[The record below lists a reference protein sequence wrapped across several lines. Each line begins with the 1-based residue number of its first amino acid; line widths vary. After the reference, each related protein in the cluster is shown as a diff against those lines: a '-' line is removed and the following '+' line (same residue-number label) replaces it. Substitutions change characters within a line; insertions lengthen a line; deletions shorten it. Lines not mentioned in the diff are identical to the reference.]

1 VDSRDGQHSVVS
13 LERHGD
19 IAVIT
24 ADNPPVNTITAAVR
38 AGLTQALQQLLQQRG
53 VGALLVRCAG
63 NTFFSGADIGEFS
76 GPPRETEYRELFG
89 QLESLPIPVIAALH
103 GTALGGGVELALAC
117 HYRVAAPQARLGFP
131 EVTLGIIPGAGGT
144 QRLPRLTGA
153 EQALEL
159 ILSGKPIGAARALQ
173 LGIIDEIIDGDLYDG
188 ALQYVRRLLAAH
200 APVRRTGERTVDPA
214 SAPAPAMA
222 ALQARIER
230 QYPHQRA
237 PAMAFDAVGAAL
249 TLPLAQGLAYEAR
262 LVGEAKASVECRA
275 AVHVFFAEREAR
287 QVADLPPDTASRPVR
302 TCAIVGAGTMGR
314 GIAQCFANAGIAVT
328 LLDVDDAAL
337 ERGLAGIAH
346 DYDTQL
352 QRGRITAEQRQQRLA
367 LVRGALDDAALAQ
380 ADVMIEAA
388 FEDLALKRRIF
399 ERLERAARP
408 GAVLATNTST
418 LDIGELARA
427 TQRPGDVIGMHFFVP
442 AQVMPLLEVV
452 RTDATSATTIQTVM
466 QLARRLRKTAV
477 IARSC
482 YGFIGNR
489 MMEGYAREAERMAL
503 EGASPRRIDGALER
517 WGMAM
522 GILAVFDMAGID
534 VGINVHRAN
543 SSRYPPDP
551 SYYQADVALAQ
562 AGRLGRKNGRGYY
575 RYQAGDHTR
584 HEDPEALAILAA
596 RARQLDIQ
604 PRSHSDDEIVERC
617 IHPLINEGL
626 RILQEGVAQRAG
638 DIDVV
643 WTSGYGFPRFRGG
656 PMFYADTIGPAAVLE
671 TILRYRERFGPMHW
685 EPAPLLIELAA
696 SGRSIA
702 EWEQERHR

>member
-1 VDSRDGQHSVVS
+1 
-13 LERHGD
+13 
-19 IAVIT
+19 
-24 ADNPPVNTITAAVR
+24 
-38 AGLTQALQQLLQQRG
+38 
-53 VGALLVRCAG
+53 
-63 NTFFSGADIGEFS
+63 
-76 GPPRETEYRELFG
+76 
-89 QLESLPIPVIAALH
+89 
-103 GTALGGGVELALAC
+103 
-117 HYRVAAPQARLGFP
+117 
-131 EVTLGIIPGAGGT
+131 
-144 QRLPRLTGA
+144 
-153 EQALEL
+153 
-159 ILSGKPIGAARALQ
+159 
-173 LGIIDEIIDGDLYDG
+173 
-188 ALQYVRRLLAAH
+188 
-200 APVRRTGERTVDPA
+200 
-214 SAPAPAMA
+214 
-222 ALQARIER
+222 
-230 QYPHQRA
+230 
-237 PAMAFDAVGAAL
+237 
-249 TLPLAQGLAYEAR
+249 
-262 LVGEAKASVECRA
+262 
-275 AVHVFFAEREAR
+275 VHVFFAEREAR

-352 QRGRITAEQRQQRLA
+352 QRGRITAQQQQQRVA

-380 ADVMIEAA
+380 ADVVIEAA